1 VIRRAAFPRLNL
13 VIAASSLPLFLVWAR
28 VAWLQVV
35 EGDELNRRAES
46 QHVRRVWQPPVRGT
60 VTDRNGEPLAYT
72 MNNYSIVAEPSK
84 VTNPRKTAA
93 ALAKALHTP
102 PHRIERL
109 LRSKRQQVYL
119 ERRVTPMLERRVD
132 LSALSGIAER
142 LELKRVYPLGESAAH
157 VVGYLDHGA
166 QGSGGIESELEEL
179 LRGEPGWATELRDA
193 RGNAYFALGKRS
205 KPARRGHDVT
215 LTLDAKLQDVAA
227 SELRKAAERLDARGG
242 ALVAVDPRTGEIL
255 ALVSWPS
262 FDPER
267 IGETPLDALRNRAVV
282 DPYEPGSTFKLVAA
296 TCALQDGIL
305 APGTPIHCEEGTYD
319 FGGYTITDHHPY
331 GTLTFKEAFAKSS
344 NIAFGKVG
352 VQCGERLYPVARAFG
367 FGSPTGIPLAGES
380 GGMIRP
386 PRDWSRRS
394 AATLAIGYEVM
405 ATPVQL
411 AMAYAAVANEG
422 VRMRPSLIRT
432 ITDPDGKVVY
442 RNRPEALERVM
453 KPELARTLLSFMRGV
468 MTSGTGM
475 ESNLAWVAVGGKT
488 GTSEK
493 FQAGSGY
500 SRSRHFAS
508 FVGIAPLDD
517 PKLVCLVVLDE
528 PKVMTYGGSAAAP
541 VFSNVLEAFGR
552 LPGAWLRPEYAQVQV
567 EEPPAQPLE
576 RFVPP
581 ALAAGGASD
590 PGTLSPP
597 RGLPDVRGESMRQ
610 ALQVLRA
617 YGVTAEVHGT
627 GVVER
632 QSPAPGSPITEPVHL
647 FGSRGHRRTMVMA
660 SAGNVFRKEGRGT
673 RSAGSPGSR

>member
-13 VIAASSLPLFLVWAR
+13 VIVASSVPLLMVWVR

-35 EGDELNRRAES
+35 DGDEMNQRAES

-72 MNNYSIVAEPSK
+72 MNNYSIVAEPEK
-84 VTNPRKTAA
+84 VTNPRKTAGVL
-93 ALAKALHTP
+93 ALALHTSP
-102 PHRIERL
+102 RRLERL
-109 LRSKRQQVYL
+109 LRSKRQQVFL

-132 LSALSGIAER
+132 IGSLPGISER

-157 VVGYLDHGA
+157 VVGYLDHSA
-166 QGSGGIESELEEL
+166 EGSGGIEAELDEL

-205 KPARRGHDVT
+205 KPARRGDDVA

-227 SELRKAAERLDARGG
+227 SELRKTAEKLDARGG

-255 ALVSWPS
+255 ALVSWPT

-267 IGETPLDALRNRAVV
+267 VGDYDLDALRNRAVV

-296 TCALQDGIL
+296 TCALKDGLL
-305 APGTPIHCEEGTYD
+305 APTTPIHCEEGRYD
-319 FGGYTITDHHPY
+319 FGGYVITDHHPY

-352 VQCGERLYPVARAFG
+352 VQCGDRLYTVARAFG
-367 FGSPTGIPLAGES
+367 FGSPTGINLAGES
-380 GGMIRP
+380 GGMLRP
-386 PRDWSRRS
+386 PDEWSKRS
-394 AATLAIGYEVM
+394 AATLAIGYEVL
-405 ATPVQL
+405 ATPIQL
-411 AMAYAAVANEG
+411 AMAYAAVANGG
-422 VRMRPSLIRT
+422 VRMRPKLIRS
-432 ITDPDGKVVY
+432 ITDADGKVVY
-442 RNRPEALERVM
+442 RCRPEPMGRIM

-475 ESNLAWVAVGGKT
+475 DANLDWVKIGGKT

-493 FQAGSGY
+493 FTAGSGY
-500 SRSRHFAS
+500 SSLRHYAS
-508 FVGIAPLDD
+508 FVGVAPIDD
-517 PKLVCLVVLDE
+517 PKIVCLVVLDE
-528 PKVMTYGGSAAAP
+528 PKVLTYGGSAAAP
-541 VFSNVLEAFGR
+541 VFSNTLDAFGR
-552 LPGAWLRPEYAQVQV
+552 LPGAWLSPEYAQVQV
-567 EEPPAQPLE
+567 EEPPATPLE
-576 RFVPP
+576 HLLPP
-581 ALAAGGASD
+581 VTTADSEKSD

-610 ALQVLRA
+610 ALKVFRA

-632 QSPAPGSPITEPVHL
+632 QSPPPGSPLAESVHL
-647 FGSRGHRRTMVMA
+647 FGSRGDGRAVVMA
-660 SAGNVFRKEGRGT
+660 STENSLRKEERST
-673 RSAGSPGSR
+673 RRAGSR